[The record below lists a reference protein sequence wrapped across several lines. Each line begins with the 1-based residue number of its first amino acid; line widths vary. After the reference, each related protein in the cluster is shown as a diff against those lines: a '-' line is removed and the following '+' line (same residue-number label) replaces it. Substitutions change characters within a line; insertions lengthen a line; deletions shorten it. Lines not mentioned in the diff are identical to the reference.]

1 MWGMKQMMMQALNK
15 EQHTLRSFNSE
26 REARL
31 ASAML
36 RSQSVSIGVFQTP
49 SAMLPVDSGSLGS
62 FTRRP
67 MHWLKDAL
75 EYVDRI
81 DQEARE
87 EGYPPIGHL
96 AKKSAKRVLFIA
108 GSSPI
113 EPHVYASMDGEI
125 ALYFKSPV
133 APAALLILCDNK
145 GSAGCYWSIHGNS
158 EHRRHDDA
166 LELPIDFVL
175 GQLRALEVSPLS
187 QSFEYAH
194 TSLSRD

>member
-31 ASAML
+31 ASAMP

-81 DQEARE
+81 DHEARE

-113 EPHVYASMDGEI
+113 EPHVVRLHGWRDCI
-125 ALYFKSPV
+125 VLQV
-133 APAALLILCDNK
+133 ARGSGCTVDSVRQQGQCRLLLVD
-145 GSAGCYWSIHGNS
+145 
-158 EHRRHDDA
+158 
-166 LELPIDFVL
+166 
-175 GQLRALEVSPLS
+175 
-187 QSFEYAH
+187 
-194 TSLSRD
+194 SRE